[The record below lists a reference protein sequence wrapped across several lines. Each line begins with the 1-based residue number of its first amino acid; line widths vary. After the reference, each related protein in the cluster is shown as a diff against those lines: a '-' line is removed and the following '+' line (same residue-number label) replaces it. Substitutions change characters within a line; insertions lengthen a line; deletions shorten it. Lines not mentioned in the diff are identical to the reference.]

1 MKKNLLILF
10 AVFVSCSYPLYSQL
24 GSPIL
29 VLPPEQ
35 ANFQPTAITLDW
47 EDVTNATGYLVD
59 ISTTPIFPA
68 YPADSVNAFSSQ
80 FTFPAG
86 LLATNQTYYARVTAH
101 NSNGFGPSSVTRTF
115 RTAGTV
121 NQEMANLQNAVA
133 ALNLPNSQAQLLYNR
148 LDQAQNKIDNQL
160 YTQAIDKLESFQ
172 KRAH

>member
-68 YPADSVNAFSSQ
+68 YPADSVMKFVLHSSLNADAYFSEAQSNLTAKVFVGKQ
-80 FTFPAG
+80 S
-86 LLATNQTYYARVTAH
+86 LLKQ
-101 NSNGFGPSSVTRTF
+101 
-115 RTAGTV
+115 
-121 NQEMANLQNAVA
+121 
-133 ALNLPNSQAQLLYNR
+133 
-148 LDQAQNKIDNQL
+148 
-160 YTQAIDKLESFQ
+160 
-172 KRAH
+172 